1 MTERQVPRRL
11 SLSLAYDMRAPAFG
25 APPEDLYAAAL
36 EQSAWADRIGFES
49 VSLME
54 HHGSPDGYLPSPI
67 VLAGAIAGV
76 TRRVTI
82 NLNVILLPL
91 YHPVKL
97 AEDLAV
103 LDVIAQGR
111 LRVTVAGGYREEE
124 YEQFGI
130 DIEDR
135 PTRMEDGI
143 AVLKRAWTGEPF
155 EWQGRTV
162 HVLPRPLQ
170 QPRPSILMGGAS
182 MASARRAARM
192 ADGYQPVHPRYYEAY
207 LDELRALGRPSPPVQ
222 SRRGGGGGLCMFISP
237 DPDEAW
243 VRLGPHLL
251 HDTNTYAAWAAN
263 GRMPEM
269 AYPAARTVDE
279 LRATNIYEVV
289 TPADAA
295 DLISER
301 GGCTFRPLVGGLD
314 PETGWESLRLLESE
328 VLPELREG

>member
-1 MTERQVPRRL
+1 
-11 SLSLAYDMRAPAFG
+11 
-25 APPEDLYAAAL
+25 
-36 EQSAWADRIGFES
+36 
-49 VSLME
+49 ME

-192 ADGYQPVHPRYYEAY
+192 ADGYQPVHARYYEAY

-251 HDTNTYAAWAAN
+251 HDTNTYAGV
-263 GRMPEM
+263 GRQWPH
-269 AYPAARTVDE
+269 AGDGVPSGPHRRRAPGDQHLRGGDPGRRGRPDQRARWLYLPAARG
-279 LRATNIYEVV
+279 RARSG
-289 TPADAA
+289 DGMGKLAA
-295 DLISER
+295 LGIR
-301 GGCTFRPLVGGLD
+301 GPPRTSGG
-314 PETGWESLRLLESE
+314 
-328 VLPELREG
+328 